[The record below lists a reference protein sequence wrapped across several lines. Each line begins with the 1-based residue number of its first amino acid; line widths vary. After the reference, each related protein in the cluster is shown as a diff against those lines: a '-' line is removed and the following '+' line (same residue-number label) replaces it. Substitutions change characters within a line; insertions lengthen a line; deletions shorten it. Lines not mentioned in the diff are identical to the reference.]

1 MRIAIQEIEKI
12 FREIEALHKIKKGTL
27 SEIYKAEARV
37 VFLGKRRNIQP
48 DLRQIVSN
56 ALEEDGSDED

>member
-12 FREIEALHKIKKGTL
+12 FREIEGNHKIKKGTL
-27 SEIYKAEARV
+27 SEIYRAEARV

-48 DLRQIVSN
+48 DLRKIVLN
-56 ALEEDGSDED
+56 ALEEGGDSED